1 MRWVLL
7 GPGKFSQEGYSCE
20 LWAPNNPSNLEMGTP
35 LWQRGSKQE
44 INNIFYTAQHVACVV
59 VLFFL
64 PSAIL
69 GCEALHFPKRFSL
82 PSKLLQI
89 CNILFNSLLKWLSL
103 SLKHQEAANKRHDYW
118 GWKCHS
124 WFIICRVGHWYPEM
138 ACYVCQLR
146 GPLNS
151 SEEFP
156 IKKQN
161 VDLKFHASVESLP
174 ASL

>member
-1 MRWVLL
+1 M
-7 GPGKFSQEGYSCE
+7 
-20 LWAPNNPSNLEMGTP
+20 
-35 LWQRGSKQE
+35 
-44 INNIFYTAQHVACVV
+44 
-59 VLFFL
+59 
-64 PSAIL
+64 
-69 GCEALHFPKRFSL
+69 SL
-82 PSKLLQI
+82 MIYYLQ
-89 CNILFNSLLKWLSL
+89 
-103 SLKHQEAANKRHDYW
+103 
-118 GWKCHS
+118 GWS
-124 WFIICRVGHWYPEM
+124 WYPEM